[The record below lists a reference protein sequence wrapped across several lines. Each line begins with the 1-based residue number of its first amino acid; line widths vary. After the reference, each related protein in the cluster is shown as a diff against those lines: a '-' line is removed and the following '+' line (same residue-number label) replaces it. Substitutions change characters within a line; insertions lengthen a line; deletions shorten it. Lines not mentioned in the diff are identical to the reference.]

1 MEVTNMSRKK
11 QELCF
16 EIDKDIWDA
25 VARMKEKENIKLEN
39 IIELGITM
47 HHNIEK
53 SRSKE
58 E

>member
-1 MEVTNMSRKK
+1 MCEEK

-25 VARMKEKENIKLEN
+25 VARMKEKENIKLEE
-39 IIELGITM
+39 IIEMGITM

-53 SRSKE
+53 ARNRRR
-58 E
+58 